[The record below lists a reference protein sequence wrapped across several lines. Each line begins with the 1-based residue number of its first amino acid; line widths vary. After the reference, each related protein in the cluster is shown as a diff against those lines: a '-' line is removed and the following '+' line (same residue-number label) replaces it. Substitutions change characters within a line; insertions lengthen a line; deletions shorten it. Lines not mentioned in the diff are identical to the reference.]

1 MNIAG
6 NQKKICTAAMFRKEI
21 KMTVKIISKCSRS
34 FSISLVHSFFHFYS
48 KTSNSITVRNTSK
61 YFQNWSRKKILDAS
75 SRTRWFKWRRWCT
88 ITATSNKQQAPMI
101 QNFSTGKRAMI
112 FGRQRILI
120 PETVVRNKLQVYN
133 ICFHLIMSN
142 LSQSRFW
149 RTKKKRNNH
158 VTL

>member
-1 MNIAG
+1 
-6 NQKKICTAAMFRKEI
+6 MFRKEI

-34 FSISLVHSFFHFYS
+34 FSISLVHSFFHFIQ
-48 KTSNSITVRNTSK
+48 KPAIGLNCPPTTGITVRNIKVFSELK
-61 YFQNWSRKKILDAS
+61 QKENLGCFGQNQMIQREKVMYHY
-75 SRTRWFKWRRWCT
+75 
-88 ITATSNKQQAPMI
+88 SNKQQTPMI

-112 FGRQRILI
+112 FGRQRILK
-120 PETVVRNKLQVYN
+120 PETVARNKLQVYN